1 MEYDVKNDYTRTS
14 IAMYTLGKWHIQTEQ
29 QYPFEE

>member
-14 IAMYTLGKWHIQTEQ
+14 RAMYTRGKWHIQTELHC
-29 QYPFEE
+29 PFEE